1 MNKQIPTT
9 EALDEQERELAR
21 ILRALP
27 GGEPPAALD
36 ARILKAAGNAAAAS
50 RRPRARWLASGGA
63 MWAIGSAAAAVLALG
78 VSWQLMYPEQRATRS
93 DVAPAARMQDMAED
107 STISVGLEDRQAS
120 EADAAPAPSPA
131 KSSALPEPAQNAYQ
145 AAPSAP
151 PPPAPASTAPPEA
164 FADERQ
170 ELQVAGSADTG
181 ASAET
186 APLPAEVAGRSEAVS
201 SAALAAPA
209 AKAAAESQMSQRAA
223 AAADAPAITSGS
235 GPMKPANW
243 LAHIR
248 RLLDEDRAAEA
259 KASLLEFQKSY
270 PDFVIPSDLA
280 PLLRE

>member
-9 EALDEQERELAR
+9 EELDEQERELAR

-50 RRPRARWLASGGA
+50 RRPRTRWLASGGA

-78 VSWQLMYPEQRATRS
+78 VSWQLMVPEQRAMRS
-93 DVAPAARMQDMAED
+93 DAAPAAGMQDAAED
-107 STISVGLEDRQAS
+107 STISVGLEERQAS
-120 EADAAPAPSPA
+120 EPDAATASPPA
-131 KSSALPEPAQNAYQ
+131 KTSVLPEPVRNANQ
-145 AAPSAP
+145 AALNAP
-151 PPPAPASTAPPEA
+151 PPPPAAPVPEP
-164 FADERQ
+164 FADER
-170 ELQVAGSADTG
+170 LDKQVASSADAG
-181 ASAET
+181 VSAET
-186 APLPAEVAGRSEAVS
+186 APQAAAVAGRSEAVS
-201 SAALAAPA
+201 SAALAAPT

-223 AAADAPAITSGS
+223 AAAEASAITSGS

-248 RLLDEDRAAEA
+248 RLLDENRAAEA

>member
-1 MNKQIPTT
+1 M
-9 EALDEQERELAR
+9 QE
-21 ILRALP
+21 
-27 GGEPPAALD
+27 
-36 ARILKAAGNAAAAS
+36 
-50 RRPRARWLASGGA
+50 
-63 MWAIGSAAAAVLALG
+63 
-78 VSWQLMYPEQRATRS
+78 
-93 DVAPAARMQDMAED
+93 MAED

-151 PPPAPASTAPPEA
+151 PAPASAAPPEA

-170 ELQVAGSADTG
+170 ELQVAGSTDAG

-186 APLPAEVAGRSEAVS
+186 APLPAEVAGRSEAIS

-259 KASLLEFQKSY
+259 KASLVEFQKSY